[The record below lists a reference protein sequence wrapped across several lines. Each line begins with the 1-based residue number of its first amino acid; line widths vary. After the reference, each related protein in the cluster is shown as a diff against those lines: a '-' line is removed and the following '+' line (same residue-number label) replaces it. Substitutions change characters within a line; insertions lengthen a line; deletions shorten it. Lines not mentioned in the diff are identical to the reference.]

1 MAIRNVGLNHPGGVY
16 LYRIH
21 DLKLNSL
28 CNGYDGLKNYL
39 DQVFNNCPNDYFF
52 TGPRSSTLKFKLN
65 IEPIKINGHEI
76 SQLARNSLE
85 INKDRYKTNHSRVQ
99 VFMLEFD
106 DKTIA
111 TEIPIWLKNDEMA
124 EYKKIF
130 KSDDALS
137 GHIDLL
143 RIENEKI
150 WVWDYKPNAN
160 KEKYASTQIYF
171 YALMLSKRTGL
182 DLDNFRCG
190 YFDDNSAY
198 IFKPKQD
205 LISKYK
211 LLNEF

>member
-1 MAIRNVGLNHPGGVY
+1 MAIRNVNLDHPGGIY

-28 CNGYDGLKNYL
+28 CDGYGGLKKYL
-39 DQVFNNCPNDYFF
+39 NGVFNNCPNDYFLK
-52 TGPRSSTLKFKLN
+52 GPRSSALKFKLN
-65 IEPIKINGHEI
+65 LDPIKINGHEI
-76 SQLARNSLE
+76 SQLARTSLK

-111 TEIPIWLKNDEMA
+111 TEIPIWLKNNEIDE
-124 EYKKIF
+124 YSKIF
-130 KSDDALS
+130 NSNDALS

-211 LLNEF
+211 SLNEF